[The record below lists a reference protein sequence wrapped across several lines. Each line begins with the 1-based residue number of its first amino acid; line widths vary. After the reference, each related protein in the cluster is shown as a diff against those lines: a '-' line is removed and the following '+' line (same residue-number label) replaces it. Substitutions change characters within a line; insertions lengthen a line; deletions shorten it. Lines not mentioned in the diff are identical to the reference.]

1 MLGSIKEIPVDIRNG
16 QGEPNKNFMVT
27 LLIMDEDSTI
37 HPITA
42 SKKNLEEHI
51 NENETKMKKCLDQ
64 SEILLDMWNGQG
76 EPNKDFVVTLLIMD
90 EDGTIHPITAFK
102 KNLEE
107 HINENETK
115 RRNAWIKQRF

>member
-1 MLGSIKEIPVDIRNG
+1 MCRKKLDEFGVC
-16 QGEPNKNFMVT
+16 PNKSNH
-27 LLIMDEDSTI
+27 LCEWS
-37 HPITA
+37 
-42 SKKNLEEHI
+42 
-51 NENETKMKKCLDQ
+51 
-64 SEILLDMWNGQG
+64 GQG

-115 RRNAWIKQRF
+115 IEEILGSIKEIPVDIKFNPGSCDKESDILEKVKIKNV